1 LYPLYVTMQA
11 TTNKII
17 GTIVHSKWI
26 FKMLYVKLT
35 FTVRS
40 DEPIAEMIKPA
51 QRIQIEARNK
61 LHPMMTLIITFLLIS
76 YSFCNFFSLY
86 ASIYITTLTQPRKE
100 ILTMHK
106 KIIISTFLAS
116 TLLFPASLST
126 IQAAP
131 SSTVSTT
138 YQFFYDSPS
147 DGSITGDTLTK
158 KGTTFVD
165 IRALG
170 IQSGLEFAWSDGGTR
185 ASLNGF
191 MKKMAVRIGSKTA
204 MLDGKSVTLSAAPFK
219 VQGKQK
225 DDVAVYVP
233 IRFAVQVMNGDQ
245 IATDLVHHQI
255 KTQHI
260 DSFSVVTDVYKG
272 STYTLK
278 KDGGDLY
285 VAHGKQT
292 PVKLVSLGI
301 NFDAV
306 DMEFESTAGRLL
318 ILTINDTYGEPH
330 IHNQQVKLIFQKG
343 KLIRKVYTDFTT
355 INDSDISTYQGK
367 IVLSDGKVLRMIE
380 DGTGN
385 IVDQLDLVKLGGG
398 SNEKYAVEGLYD
410 DAIIMRTA
418 SKGRLLLIDRNTNQS
433 VTLYKELLDASW
445 QKQIGEDV
453 DIDSFGSGDYL
464 QLDKRVNHTFYF
476 TFRAGSNQEKHFTY
490 TLKS

>member
-1 LYPLYVTMQA
+1 M
-11 TTNKII
+11 K
-17 GTIVHSKWI
+17 KKMI
-26 FKMLYVKLT
+26 F
-35 FTVRS
+35 S
-40 DEPIAEMIKPA
+40 A
-51 QRIQIEARNK
+51 
-61 LHPMMTLIITFLLIS
+61 LLS
-76 YSFCNFFSLY
+76 
-86 ASIYITTLTQPRKE
+86 
-100 ILTMHK
+100 
-106 KIIISTFLAS
+106 S
-116 TLLFPASLST
+116 TLLLQSSLCNPALASSSSL
-126 IQAAP
+126 P
-131 SSTVSTT
+131 TT
-138 YQFFYDSPS
+138 YTFYLANDP
-147 DGSITGDTLTK
+147 
-158 KGTTFVD
+158 KGFIVNPTIIQNGTIFVD
-165 IRALG
+165 IRELA
-170 IQSGLEFAWSDGGTR
+170 QDAGLTFAWDSTGQR

-191 MKKMAVRIGSKTA
+191 MKKVAIRLGSRTA
-204 MLDGKSVTLSAAPFK
+204 MLDGKMVTLSAAPFK
-219 VQGKQK
+219 SK
-225 DDVAVYVP
+225 DKRNNVEAVYVP
-233 IRFAVQVMNGDQ
+233 IRFAVQLLGGDHIQ
-245 IATDLVHHQI
+245 VDRQQVHVQARNINFYDVITD
-255 KTQHI
+255 
-260 DSFSVVTDVYKG
+260 DYKG

-292 PVKLVSLGI
+292 PVKLLSLGI

-306 DMEFESTAGRLL
+306 DMEFESTVGGLL
-318 ILTINDTYGEPH
+318 ILTINDAYGEPH

-343 KLIRKVYTDFTT
+343 KLIRKVYADFTT

-367 IVLSDGKVLRMIE
+367 IVLSDGKILRMIE

-410 DAIIMRTA
+410 DVILMRTA
-418 SKGRLLLIDRNTNQS
+418 SKGRLLLIDRHTNQS